1 MESFVFP
8 EHVVSLSL
16 PPYIK
21 FPSIV
26 NSGEM
31 ELFNY
36 IKIQDSLALMM
47 RTLATLCVSGKS
59 FVLAQYQQNF
69 IHLPLSVP
77 KVRVR
82 RKVFHQTNLSEEL
95 TEMHKNPN
103 ILQLRCQLNHIDGYK
118 SVQRKIKLS
127 LEMQD
132 FEKKVIND
140 GSLLGSIIFTI
151 SASANRDIIRL
162 T

>member
-8 EHVVSLSL
+8 KHVVSLSV

-59 FVLAQYQQNF
+59 FVLAQYLHNF
-69 IHLPLSVP
+69 VHLYPLSVP

-95 TEMHKNPN
+95 TEMHNKTKYFR
-103 ILQLRCQLNHIDGYK
+103 LRRYDE
-118 SVQRKIKLS
+118 V
-127 LEMQD
+127 
-132 FEKKVIND
+132 
-140 GSLLGSIIFTI
+140 
-151 SASANRDIIRL
+151 
-162 T
+162 